1 MSNKKIMSTIIF
13 YAPTGKNT
21 APEKIGG
28 AEAGCKKTISILQ
41 KAGFRIILLDKPVR
55 NNGMFRYLYEMLCC
69 YFHLLKLL
77 HKNKKSILHIAGF
90 YLDVIY
96 FEWLFLIT
104 FKLMCRKVVYE
115 IRNGDMIEAYKRR
128 NYVYKTIQDSIF
140 KNSSMI
146 LCQGTKYV
154 KFLKEQ
160 YNISAHYYPNY
171 LMNDF
176 VGPNNSRNFANGI
189 RLIFFGR
196 IVQSKNID
204 IMIKTTS
211 ILQKKYKNV
220 SLSLIG
226 GYSEGY
232 KQGLLNL
239 IQTLNLSETIINFY
253 GRQDFTFIASQL
265 KETHFFL
272 FPSQAERE
280 GHSNSLI
287 EAMGHGV
294 VPIASKVG
302 FNESV
307 CGDKQLIMEF
317 LSPESCAK
325 QIEYIMDNQLWQE
338 KSDFVY
344 KRVITNFT
352 ERIVGNNLID
362 WYNQLLLSLSYKDN
376 GS

>member
-1 MSNKKIMSTIIF
+1 MRTIIF

-28 AEAGCKKTISILQ
+28 AEAGCKRTVSILQ
-41 KAGFRIILLDKPVR
+41 KAGFRVILLEKPVKS
-55 NNGMFRYLYEMLCC
+55 NGVFRYLYDMLCC
-69 YFHLLKLL
+69 YCRLLKLL
-77 HKNKKSILHIAGF
+77 FKNKKGILHIAGF

-96 FEWLFLIT
+96 FEWLFLMT
-104 FKLMCRKVVYE
+104 FKLMCRKVIYE
-115 IRNGDMIEAYKRR
+115 IRNGNMMDAYKRR
-128 NYVYKTIQDSIF
+128 SYVYKTVQDSIF

-146 LCQGTKYV
+146 LCQGMEYV

-160 YNISAHYYPNY
+160 YNISAHHYPNC

-176 VGPNNSRNFANGI
+176 IKPNHSRDFANGI

-211 ILQKKYKNV
+211 MLQEKYGNV

-226 GYSEGY
+226 GYSVEY
-232 KQGLLNL
+232 KQELLTLIQALNL
-239 IQTLNLSETIINFY
+239 PETSVSFY
-253 GRQDFTFIASQL
+253 GRRDFTFIASQL
-265 KETHFFL
+265 KGSHFFL
-272 FPSQAERE
+272 FPSQEERE
-280 GHSNSLI
+280 GQSNSLI
-287 EAMGHGV
+287 EAMGYGV
-294 VPIASKVG
+294 VPIASKAG

-307 CGDKQLIMEF
+307 CGDKQLIIES
-317 LSPESCAK
+317 LSSESCAK

-344 KRVITNFT
+344 KRVTTNFT
-352 ERIVGNNLID
+352 ERIVGNNLIS
-362 WYNQLLLSLSYKDN
+362 WYNQLFLS
-376 GS
+376 